1 MNEPVVNG
9 RKSARKVLV
18 ALDGSRAS
26 LDVVSYLSYMLAP
39 KDSEVV
45 LFNVSPSKPESFWD
59 IEQDPGYAPLAIW
72 SERRTRALNKFMDQS
87 RDVFL
92 KAGFG
97 EDHVSMR
104 IKDRT
109 VGIAR
114 DIIREAK
121 KGYDAVVFGRVGSN
135 PITRLVIGSVA
146 EKLLSSLEDV
156 PVWLV
161 AKTMK
166 NRKVLIAMDSSAC
179 SMRCVEYAG
188 RMLADTDAEFMLFH
202 VLRNYDFRLMED
214 QDDIVTELE
223 SSRWFKITDEEL
235 AKARLGMQEAMT
247 EAKTLLEHVGVA
259 PERVGAKIMSGMA
272 TRGGTIAAQALL
284 GGYGTVVIGRRGLSE
299 AREFNMG
306 RVCRKVVHL
315 AGDTA
320 VWVVS

>member
-1 MNEPVVNG
+1 MNEPVMNG
-9 RKSARKVLV
+9 HGSARKILV

-26 LDVVSYLSYMLAP
+26 LDVVSYLSHMLAP
-39 KDSEVV
+39 KESEVV
-45 LFNVSPSKPESFWD
+45 LFNVAPSKPESFWD
-59 IEQDPGYAPLAIW
+59 IEQDPGISPLAIW
-72 SERRTRALNKFMDQS
+72 SERRMRSLKRFMDQS

-92 KAGFG
+92 TAGFG
-97 EDHVSMR
+97 EGNVSIAIR
-104 IKDRT
+104 DRT

-114 DIIREAK
+114 DIIREAR

-146 EKLLSSLEDV
+146 EKLLASLEDI

-161 AKTMK
+161 AKTIK

-188 RMLADTDAEFMLFH
+188 KMLSNTDAEFMLFH

-223 SSRWFKITDEEL
+223 ISRWFQITDEEL
-235 AKARLGMQEAMT
+235 AKARLGMQDAMT
-247 EAKTLLEHVGVA
+247 EARRLLEHVGVV
-259 PERVGAKIMSGMA
+259 PERVSTKIMSGMA